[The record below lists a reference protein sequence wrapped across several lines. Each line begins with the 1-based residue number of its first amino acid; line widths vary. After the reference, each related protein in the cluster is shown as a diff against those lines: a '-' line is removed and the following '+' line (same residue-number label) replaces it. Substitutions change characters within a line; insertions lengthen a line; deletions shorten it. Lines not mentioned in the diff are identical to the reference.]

1 MVDVEIKFHQDN
13 AQFVYCVRGISIY
26 RDRLLLFTA
35 EGIGMDCWALP
46 GGRVEMKEKSED
58 ALRREMQE
66 ELGTDVK
73 VGRLVWVMENF
84 FKASMSE
91 LPGEARERFY
101 HEIGMYYLMTL
112 PSNAGILKSEEY
124 SSMDGRARLIF
135 RWVPL
140 SELDNIDLRPTFL
153 RKALNNM
160 PQHTEHIVWKD
171 N

>member
-1 MVDVEIKFHQDN
+1 MIMFHQDN
-13 AQFVYCVRGISIY
+13 AYFALCVRGISIY

-58 ALRREMQE
+58 VLRREMQE

-73 VGRLVWVMENF
+73 VGRLVWVVENF
-84 FKASMSE
+84 FKD
-91 LPGEARERFY
+91 RDRFY
-101 HEIGMYYLMTL
+101 HEIGLYYIMTL
-112 PSNAGILKSEEY
+112 PRNASLFNTDKYY
-124 SSMDGRARLIF
+124 SKGGGVQLIF
-135 RWVPL
+135 RLLPL

-153 RKALNNM
+153 RKALQKM
-160 PQHTEHIVWKD
+160 PKHPEHIVWKD